1 MNLHQSAWRPSVS
14 LILIT
19 IAHAGLG
26 HYAMTD
32 KPDSLLPYT
41 DRGLLWMN
49 PTKGALDWPN
59 MLTGLRQKAKCGLA
73 RFNY

>member
-1 MNLHQSAWRPSVS
+1 MGWRGSEQPQRELMNLHQSAWRPSVS

-19 IAHAGLG
+19 VAHAALG

-41 DRGLLWMN
+41 G
-49 PTKGALDWPN
+49 TGCEQ
-59 MLTGLRQKAKCGLA
+59 LTVGEL
-73 RFNY
+73 